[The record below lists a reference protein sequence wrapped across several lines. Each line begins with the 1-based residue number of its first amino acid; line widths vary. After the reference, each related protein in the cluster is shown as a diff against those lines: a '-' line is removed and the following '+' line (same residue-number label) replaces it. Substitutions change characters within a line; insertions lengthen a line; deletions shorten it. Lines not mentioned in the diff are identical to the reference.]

1 LFALGKALLLK
12 LKKEGVRDQDVLSW
26 YKVELGDKNFVETT
40 AEG

>member
-1 LFALGKALLLK
+1 LWKALLLK
-12 LKKEGVRDQDVLSW
+12 LKKEVVQDQDVLSW